1 MDNNT
6 RSNKDQGSSDKDES
20 GVLGPGENEVT
31 AGQAGL
37 RGRRVESG
45 RGEGTEHQLK
55 YLEEAR
61 RIVLTFDEIKEYAVF
76 VFGSRAD
83 GSAHQRSDID
93 IGILGKQALAVV
105 IKLNIEEKLEE
116 SNIPLRVDLID
127 FFKADPVFKRE
138 ALKNTV
144 IWNLPKDIELV

>member
-31 AGQAGL
+31 TGQAGL
-37 RGRRVESG
+37 RGCRVESG
-45 RGEGTEHQLK
+45 RGEGTAHQLK

>member
-6 RSNKDQGSSDKDES
+6 CSNKEQGSSDKDES

-31 AGQAGL
+31 GL
-37 RGRRVESG
+37 RGCRVEPG
-45 RGEGTEHQLK
+45 RGEGIEHQSK

-93 IGILGKQALAVV
+93 IGILGKQALPVV